1 MTYSMLVGSG
11 VLISLIAVLGGFEA
25 LSKAFLPGSR
35 LLFIGVTALAGAI
48 APLFVWS
55 PHWDIVQRFGAS
67 RFDGSPRST
76 EEARRLIIGVCLVGA
91 GAAGLGV
98 LAHCLRVFARARQ
111 WEYYV
116 VTAVGLL
123 YVGFMVAA
131 ALYVSTLDEDRR
143 TRATT
148 RQTWMLAGLQ
158 SATVFVMLA
167 LLP

>member
-48 APLFVWS
+48 AAAVRMVSALGHRSEVRSFA
-55 PHWDIVQRFGAS
+55 DI
-67 RFDGSPRST
+67 DGPPRST

-98 LAHCLRVFARARQ
+98 LAHCLRVFGRARQ

-148 RQTWMLAGLQ
+148 RRPGC
-158 SATVFVMLA
+158 S
-167 LLP
+167 PGCSRRRCS